1 MNIYLIRH
9 GEAEQT
15 SDSKP
20 HEERSLTAEG
30 IEIIKT
36 SLEIWEKF
44 IYNFDIVL
52 TSPLKR
58 AKQTAQII
66 QNVFNAEFDVVEEIS
81 LLNGGLSEDLVSIA
95 SSLNMDDVAMIGHQ
109 PDIGNH
115 LSAMIGTNLSNFR
128 IQPGTIAK
136 VSFSEKPKLG
146 KGACEFVFPPIKK
159 G

>member
-30 IEIIKT
+30 IEIIKA
-36 SLEIWEKF
+36 SLDVWKKF
-44 IYNFDIVL
+44 ISNFDIIL

-66 QNVFNAEFDVVEEIS
+66 QNVFNAEFDVVEEIC

-109 PDIGNH
+109 PDIGDH
-115 LSAMIGTNLSNFR
+115 LSAMIGTSLSNFR

-136 VSFSEKPKLG
+136 VSFREKPKLG
-146 KGACEFVFPPIKK
+146 KGVCEFLIPPIKK